1 MRDPAGSIHIKE
13 ISMPKRTYLLTAL
26 AILLSACL
34 PGAQPTADMQAQIN
48 TAVAQTMEINNL
60 VAENV
65 QQTLTSVAPAASPTE
80 FPTVTPEPT
89 FETVL
94 LVTDTPLPTIQ
105 PPTIPPAANLPAPTL
120 KPYSCYVTTLKPKPG
135 QTTLNKGQSFDIVW
149 VIVNTGSKPIL
160 AGTDFKF
167 SGGINMANAGRVEI
181 STNLNTGDSYKVV
194 LDGTAPLEKGDK
206 YMAWKVDGPIC
217 YGEVYITVK

>member
-1 MRDPAGSIHIKE
+1 
-13 ISMPKRTYLLTAL
+13 MPKRTYLLTAL
-26 AILLSACL
+26 AVLLSACL
-34 PGAQPTADMQAQIN
+34 PVAQQPAADMQAQVN

-65 QQTLTSVAPAASPTE
+65 QQTLTSVAPAASPTAL
-80 FPTVTPEPT
+80 PTITPEPA

-94 LVTDTPLPTIQ
+94 LVTDTPLPTVQ
-105 PPTIPPAANLPAPTL
+105 PTVVLPPSANLPAPTL
-120 KPYSCYVTTLKPKPG
+120 KPYSCYVTTLKPKPSQTKVNRG
-135 QTTLNKGQSFDIVW
+135 QGFDIVW
-149 VIVNTGSKPIL
+149 LIVNTGSKPIR

-167 SGGINMANAGRVEI
+167 SGGVNMANTGRIEI
-181 STNLNTGDSYKVV
+181 PRDLNTGDSYKVD
-194 LDGTAPLEKGDK
+194 LDGTAPNEKGSQ